1 MKFSLSIPN
10 PEAWI
15 INHKDDLE
23 INWSDKAVSLHL
35 NKENS
40 FNLYLLDDEITIGM
54 LIGHFLYQDES
65 FRDRCSAVLA
75 LAARWC
81 GWTQVNI
88 ESLASGQPA
97 CRCAKGHYLWS
108 GGFWAPVT

>member
-15 INHKDDLE
+15 IDHKDELE

-54 LIGHFLYQDES
+54 LIGHFLYQDREVS
-65 FRDRCSAVLA
+65 EFEFYTLQFYLCIETKA
-75 LAARWC
+75 LEKR
-81 GWTQVNI
+81 
-88 ESLASGQPA
+88 
-97 CRCAKGHYLWS
+97 Y
-108 GGFWAPVT
+108 